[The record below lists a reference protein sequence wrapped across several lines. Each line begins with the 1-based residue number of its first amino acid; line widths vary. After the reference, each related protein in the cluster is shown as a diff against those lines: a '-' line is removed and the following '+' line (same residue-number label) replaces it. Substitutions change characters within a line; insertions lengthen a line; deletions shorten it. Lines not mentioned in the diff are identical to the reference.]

1 MDWASHCWEAG
12 GGRQDSLT
20 SGLCID
26 SSKGDYMM
34 IAHLK
39 YQTAQI
45 LNVTLHAGWRYRQP
59 VADFHGI
66 GQLAS
71 LRSLV

>member
-1 MDWASHCWEAG
+1 MRFAHHNIIISSKSGEMDWASHCWEAG

-45 LNVTLHAGWRYRQP
+45 LNVTLHAGWRYR
-59 VADFHGI
+59 
-66 GQLAS
+66 
-71 LRSLV
+71 